1 MKCRDC
7 VMFREEDAD
16 SPPACWRGEK
26 EEFARG
32 DDEACDRYRPLPT
45 AGNRLQ
51 RSLQEGIRTTI
62 KNRDNETKGDYDYGE
77 DIGGAFGWR

>member
-51 RSLQEGIRTTI
+51 KLTKAYKSLQ
-62 KNRDNETKGDYDYGE
+62 KLTKKE
-77 DIGGAFGWR
+77 

>member
-32 DDEACDRYRPLPT
+32 DDEACEFWKEATATDRYRPLPT
-45 AGNRLQ
+45 ANV
-51 RSLQEGIRTTI
+51 
-62 KNRDNETKGDYDYGE
+62 KK
-77 DIGGAFGWR
+77 

>member
-32 DDEACDRYRPLPT
+32 DDEACDRYRPLEI
-45 AGNRLQ
+45 AYKSWK
-51 RSLQEGIRTTI
+51 SLTKAYKKRNKITI
-62 KNRDNETKGDYDYGE
+62 KINITYGE
-77 DIGGAFGWR
+77 EIYRD

>member
-45 AGNRLQ
+45 ATDRWK
-51 RSLQEGIRTTI
+51 SLTKKLTRRD
-62 KNRDNETKGDYDYGE
+62 KNNYKK
-77 DIGGAFGWR
+77 

>member
-32 DDEACDRYRPLPT
+32 DDEACEFWEEAEALGGIGGASSSSGSRGYRPLKI
-45 AGNRLQ
+45 AYK
-51 RSLQEGIRTTI
+51 SLQKKE
-62 KNRDNETKGDYDYGE
+62 
-77 DIGGAFGWR
+77 

>member
-26 EEFARG
+26 EEFARW
-32 DDEACDRYRPLPT
+32 DDEACEFW
-45 AGNRLQ
+45 
-51 RSLQEGIRTTI
+51 EGWAA
-62 KNRDNETKGDYDYGE
+62 EPY
-77 DIGGAFGWR
+77 

>member
-32 DDEACDRYRPLPT
+32 DDEACDRYRPLKI
-45 AGNRLQ
+45 AYK
-51 RSLQEGIRTTI
+51 SLQKLTKAYKKRNKITI
-62 KNRDNETKGDYDYGE
+62 KINITYGE
-77 DIGGAFGWR
+77 EIYRD

>member
-1 MKCRDC
+1 MRRGEGKLMKCRDC

-32 DDEACDRYRPLPT
+32 DDDACDRYRPLKI
-45 AGNRLQ
+45 AYK
-51 RSLQEGIRTTI
+51 S
-62 KNRDNETKGDYDYGE
+62 
-77 DIGGAFGWR
+77 

>member
-32 DDEACDRYRPLPT
+32 DDEACEFWEEAEPLEDR
-45 AGNRLQ
+45 
-51 RSLQEGIRTTI
+51 
-62 KNRDNETKGDYDYGE
+62 RD
-77 DIGGAFGWR
+77 